1 MSSVAKRT
9 IDDLKSLTGKR
20 VLVRADFNVPRD
32 KKTGEITDDKRIRAV
47 IPTIKK
53 LVGQS
58 ARVILMTHLGRPK
71 GWDNDLSTRIVSDRL
86 SELLDQ
92 PVIQAF
98 DVIGD
103 DAKKKAEEMKEGE
116 ILMLEN
122 VRFHKEETANDPA
135 FARELASLG
144 DIFVND
150 AFGTAHRAHASTEGI
165 AHFLFPVAGY
175 LMQKEIDI
183 MAETMARPKKPFVA
197 VLGGAKVSDKIGVIY
212 NLLKKA
218 DTVII
223 GGAMA
228 YTFFAAK
235 GWPVG
240 QSLCEVDKIEDA
252 KMIMEAAEEAGVKL
266 LLPVDNVVTDRFD
279 AQAEHQIVESKSI
292 PEHWMGMDI
301 GPRTA
306 EIFADALKDAK
317 TIVWNGPMGVFEFER
332 FALGTK
338 AVAEAIAA
346 NKDAVSI
353 IGGGDSALAV
363 EQAGFADQVTH
374 ISTGGGASLEL
385 LEGKVLPGLA
395 ALAPKQDRRVLPSGN
410 WKMNRE
416 VPKDA
421 VAFFDEFKEKIE
433 VSSER
438 IILCVPYTALEASLA
453 ATAGTN
459 IFIGAENGC
468 AHDSGA
474 YTGEISMRALAE
486 MTVPYVIIGHS
497 ERRQYYNET
506 DESVNEK
513 VKAALH
519 WGRFPIICVGETLE
533 ERESGKTFDKVE
545 KQVKEA
551 VKDID
556 RHDFWRLAIAYE
568 PIWAIGTGKTATS
581 EQAEEVCAHI
591 RRLVKSMHN
600 DKTGN
605 ELEILYGGSVKPA
618 NAKELFAMENIDGGL
633 VGGASLKPDDFSAI
647 VEAAAEVEETY

>member
-9 IDDLKSLTGKR
+9 LDDMKDLTGKR
-20 VLVRADFNVPRD
+20 VLVRVDFNVPQD
-32 KKTGEITDDKRIRAV
+32 KKTGEITDDKRIRAAL
-47 IPTIKK
+47 PTIKK
-53 LVGQS
+53 LVEQR

-71 GWDNDLSTRIVSDRL
+71 GWDNSLSTRILGERL
-86 SELLDQ
+86 SELIDRPL
-92 PVIQAF
+92 IQAF

-103 DAKKKAEEMKEGE
+103 DAKQKAKNLKEGE
-116 ILMLEN
+116 ILLLEN
-122 VRFHKEETANDPA
+122 LRFHKEETANDPA
-135 FARELASLG
+135 FARELASLA
-144 DIFVND
+144 DVYVND
-150 AFGTAHRAHASTEGI
+150 AFGTAHRAHASTEGV
-165 AHFLFPVAGY
+165 AHYLFPIAGY
-175 LMQKEIDI
+175 LMQKEIDV
-183 MAETMARPKKPFVA
+183 MAETMAHPKKPFVA
-197 VLGGAKVSDKIGVIY
+197 VLGGAKVSDKIGVIH

-218 DTVII
+218 DTIII

-240 QSLCEVDKIEDA
+240 QSLCEVDKIDDA
-252 KMIMEAAEEAGVKL
+252 KAIMEAAEKAGVKL
-266 LLPVDNVVTDRFD
+266 LLPVDTVVTDRFD
-279 AQAEHQIVESKSI
+279 ATAKHQIVSSKSI
-292 PEHWMGMDI
+292 PDHWMGMDI

-306 EIFADALKDAK
+306 EKFAEALKDAK

-332 FALGTK
+332 FALGTN
-338 AVAEAIAA
+338 AIAEAIAA

-363 EQAGFADQVTH
+363 EQAGYADRVTH

-385 LEGKVLPGLA
+385 LEGKILPGLA
-395 ALAPKQDRRVLPSGN
+395 ALAPKQTRRVLPAGN

-421 VAFFDEFKEKIE
+421 VAFFTDFQGKVKE
-433 VSSER
+433 SSER
-438 IILCVPYTALEASLA
+438 IILCVPYTALDASLK

-474 YTGEISMRALAE
+474 YTGEISLRALAE

-497 ERRQYYNET
+497 ERREYFNET

-533 ERESGKTFDKVE
+533 EREAGKTFDKVE
-545 KQVKEA
+545 RQVKAA

-581 EQAEEVCAHI
+581 EQAEEVCAFI
-591 RRLVKSMHN
+591 RKLVKNLHN
-600 DKTGN
+600 DKTGE
-605 ELEILYGGSVKPA
+605 ELEILYGGSVKPG

-633 VGGASLKPDDFSAI
+633 VGGASLKPDDFAAI
-647 VEAAAEVEETY
+647 VKAAAEVEEDY